1 MRLLLYMAA
10 VTSVRPLG
18 RWGVLNHIILGQ
30 QPLQSEKML
39 KKNLEK

>member
-30 QPLQSEKML
+30 QPWHSREML
-39 KKNLEK
+39 